1 MNLVE
6 DPVLTQINADDL
18 QDLIENES
26 IVQSALENNLSS
38 MDQQKQYF
46 ASRGINNITELSY
59 SNANKGVSPMPG
71 AVRKGETPGLKL
83 QALNLQSHNCGYSI
97 RNLQIFHRLLFL
109 TIPYASG
116 TPCLLMIPMHS

>member
-26 IVQSALENNLSS
+26 IVQSAMENNLSS
-38 MDQQKQYF
+38 MDQHKQYF

-71 AVRKGETPGLKL
+71 AVRKGETPGLNFYPL
-83 QALNLQSHNCGYSI
+83 EQS
-97 RNLQIFHRLLFL
+97 RL
-109 TIPYASG
+109 S
-116 TPCLLMIPMHS
+116 